1 MSRQRNLDA
10 DLKESQQIEIHRQSK
25 NIDDV
30 NADGTQSVVV
40 LAILGKIKKSTFK
53 FFSLSIY
60 LSIYLFIYICNH
72 EDNVLS
78 RLSSQWF
85 YVNPCTWTDDVV
97 STWCMIYELPQSHY
111 GDNWKGGFFSWW
123 HIHYTHLTSVRFE
136 HSVCRG
142 SRKS

>member
-10 DLKESQQIEIHRQSK
+10 DLKASQQIEIHWQSN

-30 NADGTQSVVV
+30 NADDTQSVVV

-53 FFSLSIY
+53 FFSRSIY

-78 RLSSQWF
+78 RLSPQWF
-85 YVNPCTWTDDVV
+85 YVNACTWTDDVV
-97 STWCMIYELPQSHY
+97 ST
-111 GDNWKGGFFSWW
+111 
-123 HIHYTHLTSVRFE
+123 
-136 HSVCRG
+136 
-142 SRKS
+142 

>member
-97 STWCMIYELPQSHY
+97 ST
-111 GDNWKGGFFSWW
+111 
-123 HIHYTHLTSVRFE
+123 
-136 HSVCRG
+136 
-142 SRKS
+142 